1 MLRYKLLIALTGISS
16 LALAQAADFPKRK
29 PGLWEMK
36 MESAQMPSGMT
47 TLQCIDE
54 ATDEDMQKKAMA
66 GDGKA
71 DCKLS
76 SSKKTA
82 TGWEYDS
89 VCKSE
94 GSTITSHVVMSG
106 DTQQAYQLVMDTRF
120 DPPLMGNRQMRSVM
134 KVKHLGACKPG
145 MKPGDMS
152 VNGMVLNTQGGGKK
166 GGAKTPMSEED
177 IKKMIE
183 ELQKTK

>member
-1 MLRYKLLIALTGISS
+1 MLQCKILVVLVGLSGF
-16 LALAQAADFPKRK
+16 ALAQAADFPKRK

-36 MESAQMPSGMT
+36 MESAQMPTGMT

-54 ATDEDMQKKAMA
+54 ATDEDMQKKAMS

-71 DCKLS
+71 DCKLTG
-76 SSKKTA
+76 SKKTA

-94 GSTITSHVVMSG
+94 GSTMTSHVVMSG
-106 DTQQAYQLVMDTRF
+106 DPQQSYQLAMDTRF
-120 DPPLMGNRQMRSVM
+120 DPPMMGNRQMRSVM

-145 MKPGDMS
+145 MKPGDIS
-152 VNGMVLNTQGGGKK
+152 VNGMTLNAQGGKK
-166 GGAKTPMSEED
+166 GGQKGAMTEED

-183 ELQKTK
+183 ELQKAK